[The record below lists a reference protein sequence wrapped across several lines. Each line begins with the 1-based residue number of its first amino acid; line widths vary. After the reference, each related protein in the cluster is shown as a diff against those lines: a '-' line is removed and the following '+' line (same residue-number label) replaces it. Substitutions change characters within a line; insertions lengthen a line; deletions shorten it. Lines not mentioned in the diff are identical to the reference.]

1 MSEVFGNTSSLL
13 QIDFDAAIAKL
24 AWSQLQGTWQLPAE
38 LARLAISSG
47 ARTIGFDIEARHLAM
62 TVSGGRLRHR
72 VLSGFVSVLDLR
84 LDAIDRHCAM
94 VELEELGASV
104 LSAIACSPS
113 VSITLV
119 MGKSDGLKVHRST
132 DGELQVLNPSDSAIE
147 QEDFELII
155 DGLSLE
161 ANRATKWLRRTSRFA
176 SVQITIGGAQVK
188 RGFRR
193 AMAQA
198 KLLVEPVDARPGK
211 PYRPG
216 PPLSCR
222 VAISPGG
229 ATPRLWLLQNGV
241 VKTHATVP
249 GYPAFEAAIEMAPVS
264 GKKWHEK
271 RQGRAA
277 SVTGAALRERLSP
290 YVEALVDASVR
301 LMIEL
306 AATAAGKREASRS
319 RIARLLLEAA
329 LKRRRLSEVSGVAM
343 FPLIT
348 AEGCRLISID
358 IVSRL
363 IRVEEGG
370 GCSLEA
376 IPPGRSPREFAFSG
390 QGALALSQGERTL
403 LSELLQVAFSSPPA
417 RLRQSVALR
426 FLERIE
432 DRLSSFRW
440 ARGNLLADS
449 ELAAD
454 ERAFLACCRALAKEE
469 EVPAIEFRVGNH
481 RPRTTAEGLLQLPRD
496 NRIVRACVRAVARDA
511 SWFYPA
517 ITALLS
523 GKALPSTETRRRW
536 FTNLE
541 TGSVALRREGL
552 APFSHQEVKEI

>member
-1 MSEVFGNTSSLL
+1 MSEVFDKTPSLL

-47 ARTIGFDIEARHLAM
+47 ARSLSFDIEGRHLAM

-84 LDAIDRHCAM
+84 LDAVDRHRAM

-113 VSITLV
+113 VSITLGI
-119 MGKSDGLKVHRST
+119 GKSEGLRVHRSP

-147 QEDFELII
+147 QADFELTI

-161 ANRATKWLRRTSRFA
+161 ADRAVKWLRRTSRFA
-176 SVQITIGGAQVK
+176 AVPITVGGAEVR

-193 AMAQA
+193 AMAEA
-198 KLLVEPVDARPGK
+198 KLVVEPADARPGK

-216 PPLSCR
+216 PPLTCT
-222 VAISPGG
+222 VAISPSG

-264 GKKWHEK
+264 DEQWQEK
-271 RQGRAA
+271 SQGRAA
-277 SVTGAALRERLSP
+277 SVTGAALRERLNP

-301 LMIEL
+301 LMIE
-306 AATAAGKREASRS
+306 AAPTATGKGEASRS

-329 LKRRRLSEVSGVAM
+329 LKRRRLSEVSGVEL
-343 FPLIT
+343 FPLMT
-348 AEGCRLISID
+348 AGECRLISVD
-358 IVSRL
+358 VVNRL
-363 IRVEEGG
+363 IRVKEGG

-376 IPPGRSPREFAFSG
+376 IPPGRSPREFALSG

-403 LSELLQVAFSSPPA
+403 FSELLQVAFSSPPA
-417 RLRQSVALR
+417 RLRQSGVLR
-426 FLERIE
+426 FMERVE
-432 DRLSSFRW
+432 EWCSSFRRVHGS
-440 ARGNLLADS
+440 ALADS
-449 ELAAD
+449 ELAAG
-454 ERAFLACCRALAKEE
+454 ERAFLACYRDLAKDEE
-469 EVPAIEFRVGNH
+469 MPAVEFRTGDH
-481 RPRTTAEGLLQLPRD
+481 RPRSTAEGSLVLPRD
-496 NRIVRACVRAVARDA
+496 NRLVKACVEAVARDA

-517 ITALLS
+517 ITALLCS
-523 GKALPSTETRRRW
+523 KALPSKDARRRW
-536 FTNLE
+536 FANLE
-541 TGSVALRREGL
+541 AEKVSL
-552 APFSHQEVKEI
+552 